1 MENEVR
7 RMEMEQKI
15 APLRLE
21 KRVNKKVIAMFEK
34 AEDEYNNLISKKN
47 IIEIMKLINNNLLF
61 SDFGSIFSTLLPGTM
76 AKLEPLE
83 GCSFSDGIEEPS
95 GVDAALDLSHTK
107 NIGRRIKSFFTFT
120 VTFSVCST
128 LFPGTMAKLEPLAGS
143 SFLDGVEV
151 RVAFGGVWKQS
162 LLEPSG
168 GQRSLL
174 ALSLILA
181 ILLFTP
187 APLYILDEARHL
199 FRSLKYSYWGFDIH
213 NLNLHRLS
221 HLRC

>member
-61 SDFGSIFSTLLPGTM
+61 SDFGSIFSTLLPSTM

-95 GVDAALDLSHTK
+95 G
-107 NIGRRIKSFFTFT
+107 
-120 VTFSVCST
+120 
-128 LFPGTMAKLEPLAGS
+128 
-143 SFLDGVEV
+143 
-151 RVAFGGVWKQS
+151 
-162 LLEPSG
+162 

-174 ALSLILA
+174 ALFLILA

-187 APLYILDEARHL
+187 APLYILDGVDAALDPSHTQNIGRRIKSFSTFTGL
-199 FRSLKYSYWGFDIH
+199 TF
-213 NLNLHRLS
+213 LS
-221 HLRC
+221 CSQS